1 MHCLISGG
9 ERNEIV
15 HDRHF
20 PAASMTIPRT
30 TAALTL
36 LAVGLESCI
45 SVAFP
50 GIFLESHVNG
60 TQIPSAL
67 RGRFPHVFQRK
78 TLKDMREKGM

>member
-1 MHCLISGG
+1 MYCLISGG
-9 ERNEIV
+9 ERYEIV

-20 PAASMTIPRT
+20 PPVSMTIPRT

-36 LAVGLESCI
+36 LAVGLESGI

-50 GIFLESHVNG
+50 GISLESHVNG

-67 RGRFPHVFQRK
+67 RGRLPHAFHRK
-78 TLKDMREKGM
+78 TLEDMRERGR